1 MAAITYTQ
9 KGDVTEGFKM
19 KVIDASVT
27 AADNT
32 ITVADMTTILDVRV
46 SISGTPGTLKACT
59 FSTNVITTTGWS
71 SSTESWRLVV
81 FGY

>member
-9 KGDVTEGFKM
+9 KGDITEGIKI

-27 AADNT
+27 ATSNT
-32 ITVADMTTILDVRV
+32 ITVADMTTVLDVRATA
-46 SISGTPGTLKACT
+46 SGTPGTLKACT
-59 FSTNVITTTGWS
+59 FSTNVITTDGHITG
-71 SSTESWRLVV
+71 TETWRLIV